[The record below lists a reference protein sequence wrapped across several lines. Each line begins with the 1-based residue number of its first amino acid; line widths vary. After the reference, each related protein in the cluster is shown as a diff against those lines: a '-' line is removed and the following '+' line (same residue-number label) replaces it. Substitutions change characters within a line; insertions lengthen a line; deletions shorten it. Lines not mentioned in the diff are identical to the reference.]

1 MIGVLATQN
10 NVDEKNI
17 YFTCLGQGHTHK
29 KKCKHRNTHMIIEI
43 NKVR

>member
-17 YFTCLGQGHTHK
+17 YFTCLGQGHTHTK
-29 KKCKHRNTHMIIEI
+29 NANIETHT
-43 NKVR
+43 